1 MKNQRIPSTSTLVR
15 GAAALLLGVA
25 VTLTG
30 CSRNET
36 PAPTAGTAPAGSSAR
51 PASSPY
57 EQVAQQ
63 GKGFTVG
70 AMMSANPVYVLFDPQ
85 CPHCGHLWNQSIA
98 LHKKVKFVWIPIT
111 LMNPKSAPQG
121 AALLMASNPV
131 ELMSTHEA
139 SLLAGT
145 GGISASADVPAD
157 IEQAIKGNTKLFND
171 LRGESVP
178 MIIAKHIG
186 TGAPIM
192 RAGAMDT
199 AALAALLGVDAP

>member
-1 MKNQRIPSTSTLVR
+1 MKKLFISTTSPLAR
-15 GAAALLLGVA
+15 SAAVLWLGLA
-25 VTLTG
+25 VTLAG
-30 CSRNET
+30 CSRT
-36 PAPTAGTAPAGSSAR
+36 DAPTAGPAATPSSATS
-51 PASSPY
+51 AAATPY

-70 AMMSANPVYVLFDPQ
+70 AMMSANTVYVLFDPQ
-85 CPHCGHLWNQSIA
+85 CPHCGHLWQQSVA

-121 AALLMASNPV
+121 AALLMAPNPS
-131 ELMSTHEA
+131 ELMTTHEA

-145 GGISASADVPAD
+145 GGIAASSDIPAE
-157 IEQAIKGNTKLFND
+157 IQQAIKTNTQLFNN

-178 MIIAKHIG
+178 MVVGKHAG

-192 RAGAMDT
+192 QAGAMST
-199 AALAALLGVDAP
+199 VALAALLGVEAP